1 MEIWPFSLENAY
13 FYCKTLGQ
21 SRNTPTD
28 GESKSKSS
36 DGIFCCAE
44 SFRCLVKD
52 NVFNILML
60 LGSSTFR
67 IVELQPFT
75 SALSS
80 QTSWTY

>member
-1 MEIWPFSLENAY
+1 METGPFSLESAY

-21 SRNTPTD
+21 SRNTATD
-28 GESKSKSS
+28 GESKNKSS
-36 DGIFCCAE
+36 DGIICCAE
-44 SFRCLVKD
+44 SLRYLVKD

-67 IVELQPFT
+67 IVELQRFT

-80 QTSWTY
+80 QTS